1 MSTCLYCTTEANSLE
16 HPLPAAFGEFT
27 NAPMLDRRVCAG
39 CNTRRLSLLDQQI
52 ARCGPEGLMRK
63 FYGVQGRPENAKVNP
78 FVRGSAGGRRLEFS
92 TFDREV
98 GVEVNLEI
106 ENGVVRQM
114 CELIFV
120 ETESGRTCHLPLT
133 EGMTAEQARASMKR
147 LGITEPFET
156 RLSCYPD
163 ERDWVE
169 ALVRAVSP
177 EVTFSEPKLMSYVIE
192 QPQATFVL
200 GERYFRAFAK
210 IGFHYFLTQFPMYTG
225 REEMFAKIR
234 AFIYEDTTEPVRRI
248 NEFIGMRQH
257 PLLLPMLNPDARP
270 NGWRGHVLAA
280 ETRPGVC
287 MAHIQMFLTE
297 ENPGLIYTVNLA
309 QDSGITG
316 HEAFAHLYRYYP
328 DGKRGKFSG
337 ETESLPAMR
346 VGMTFP
352 PAAPAVAAR

>member
-1 MSTCLYCTTEANSLE
+1 MRRCLIIISAQVAIPGALAFLISRL
-16 HPLPAAFGEFT
+16 LAA
-27 NAPMLDRRVCAG
+27 ARRVDAEVLRRPGSPREREGEPVCARQ
-39 CNTRRLSLLDQQI
+39 C
-52 ARCGPEGLMRK
+52 
-63 FYGVQGRPENAKVNP
+63 
-78 FVRGSAGGRRLEFS
+78 GGRRLEFS

-106 ENGVVRQM
+106 ENGVVRQI

-120 ETESGRTCHLPLT
+120 ESESGRTCHLPLT
-133 EGMTAEQARASMKR
+133 EEMTAEQVRASMKR
-147 LGITEPFET
+147 LGIAEPFET

-177 EVTFSEPKLMSYVIE
+177 DVTFSEPKLMSYVIE

-234 AFIYEDTTEPVRRI
+234 AFIYEDTTEPIKRV
-248 NEFIGMRQH
+248 NDYIGMRQH

-280 ETRPGVC
+280 ETRPGMC

-309 QDSGITG
+309 QDSGVTG
-316 HEAFAHLYRYYP
+316 HEAFAHLYRYYL
-328 DGKRGKFSG
+328 DGKRGRFSG